1 MKEEIEK
8 LDEMINQLQNF
19 TDYVFNSYKSLTR
32 EVVLTGMI
40 VKKTMDILD
49 TAKYTLKNY
58 IISTQISLLRLLC
71 DNCLALQ
78 SVREIGIE
86 KYLNMLTNHVKV
98 NTIMIDDEQNMS
110 DGYLKKLVAQSYFG
124 FDRLYNFACE
134 GVHFSSQ
141 ALSSA
146 FSQNADGTISS
157 HICVGNKELKTEMIS
172 NNAQM
177 ITLCKVIM
185 DMLKKICIK

>member
-1 MKEEIEK
+1 MKEEILK
-8 LDEMINQLQNF
+8 LDEMIDQLQKF
-19 TDYVFNSYKSLTR
+19 TDYVFTSYKSLTR

-78 SVREIGIE
+78 SVKELGIE
-86 KYLNMLTNHVKV
+86 KYLDMLTNHVKV

-110 DGYLKKLVAQSYFG
+110 DGYLKKRVAISYPG
-124 FDRLYNFACE
+124 FDRLYNLLVRVFIFLLKHLE
-134 GVHFSSQ
+134 VH
-141 ALSSA
+141 L
-146 FSQNADGTISS
+146 
-157 HICVGNKELKTEMIS
+157 VKMMMELF
-172 NNAQM
+172 
-177 ITLCKVIM
+177 LVIFV
-185 DMLKKICIK
+185 LEIRS